1 MYQIFQQ
8 HIHALNNSGDILDG
22 IFIPN
27 RTAGLKQWM
36 IRVGK
41 QNILICME
49 NKSVDT
55 EDNAERSMQII
66 GELLQK

>member
-1 MYQIFQQ
+1 MYHIFQQ
-8 HIHALNNSGDILDG
+8 HIHSLNDSGDILHG

-27 RTAGLKQWM
+27 RTTELKQWN

-41 QNILICME
+41 QNILICIE
-49 NKSVDT
+49 SRSVDT

-66 GELLQK
+66 SELLQK